1 MGAFFYG
8 QGTNL
13 LRRVTN
19 QLKPN
24 RLLPVVAA
32 ASLILFVLALSFLY
46 TVVREFYYFAQ
57 HEHQNYAQK
66 YAANISATER
76 LANTVYESIILR
88 PEILTILQRAQQ
100 GEAEADSA
108 RVDLYNALKTT
119 YQSLLKAD
127 IQQLHF
133 HTPNNHSF
141 LRFHRPELFGDD
153 LSAVRPSV
161 VQVNLTKQS
170 FHGFEEGRIFNGYRH
185 VYPVVHNSTHL
196 GSVEISSSLLNFKRA
211 YEENGLD
218 SVDFVLYASLVQAT
232 VFAEEQGNYTQHPL
246 HEELVIQNEL
256 NEYAQTNGIFDFY
269 EKQAIMAQLA
279 NRTGVANA
287 VAEHTHYFGVVLH
300 KGQVY
305 SVQMN
310 PFFSDATGEAAGFVV
325 NLTQF
330 RYLGESLSR
339 YYMQLFLF
347 FIVSLAFALVL
358 LRDRRLL
365 AETQLLARMDNLT
378 GLYNRLYFTVLT
390 KKLLRNNTK
399 PSESAL
405 RRKKGKAWQARQY
418 SLIMFDIDH
427 FKRINDTYGHD
438 VGDVAL
444 ETIADSIRTVLD
456 PNDVFCRWGG
466 EEFMALVRGDAN
478 AALQIAEQLRK
489 QIAEDAIANASLPNY
504 TCSLGVVQLQS
515 LNQLEDALKAV
526 DEALYRAKDNGR
538 DRVELGVLASDTAGA

>member
-1 MGAFFYG
+1 M
-8 QGTNL
+8 L
-13 LRRVTN
+13 KRVTN

-32 ASLILFVLALSFLY
+32 ALLILLVLALSFLY

-66 YAANISATER
+66 YAANVAATER

-88 PEILTILQRAQQ
+88 PEVLDIVQRAQQ
-100 GEAEADSA
+100 GEAQADRA
-108 RVDLYNALKTT
+108 RNDLYSELNTT
-119 YQSLLKAD
+119 YQALRNAD

-133 HTPNNHSF
+133 HTADNHSF
-141 LRFHRPELFGDD
+141 LRFHRPSLYGDD
-153 LSAVRPSV
+153 LTPVRPSV
-161 VQVNLTKQS
+161 VQVNLTQQP

-185 VYPVVHNSTHL
+185 VYPLVHNGTHL

-218 SVDFVLYASLVQAT
+218 SVDFALYASVVQAT
-232 VFAEEQGNYTQHPL
+232 VFADEQDNYTQHPL
-246 HEELVIQNEL
+246 HNDLVIQNEL
-256 NEYAQTNGIFDFY
+256 NEYAEESGIFDFA
-269 EKQAIMAQLA
+269 EKQAIMANLA
-279 NRTGVANA
+279 SRNGVESA
-287 VAEHTHYFGVVLH
+287 VAEHEPYFGVILH
-300 KGQVY
+300 RGQIY
-305 SVQMN
+305 SVQMT
-310 PFFSDATGEAAGFVV
+310 PFFSDATGNPAGFIV

-330 RYLGESLSR
+330 RYLRESLSR
-339 YYMQLFLF
+339 YYMQLVLF
-347 FIVSLAFALVL
+347 FIVSVAFALVL

-365 AETQLLARMDNLT
+365 AETQLLARVDNLT

-390 KKLLRNNTK
+390 KKLLRDNGK

-405 RRKKGKAWQARQY
+405 RRKKGKAWKARQY

-444 ETIADSIRTVLD
+444 ETIADSIRAVFK
-456 PNDVFCRWGG
+456 PSDVFCRWGG

-478 AALQIAEQLRK
+478 AALQIAERLRK
-489 QIAEDAIANASLPNY
+489 QIANDAIANDNLPNY

-515 LNQLEDALKAV
+515 INQLEDALKAV

-538 DRVELGVLASDTAGA
+538 DRVELGVLASEIDK